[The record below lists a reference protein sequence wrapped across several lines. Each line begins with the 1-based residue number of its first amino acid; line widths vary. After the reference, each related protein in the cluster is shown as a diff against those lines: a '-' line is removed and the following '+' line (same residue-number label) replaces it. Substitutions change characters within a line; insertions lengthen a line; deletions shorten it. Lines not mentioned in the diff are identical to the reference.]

1 MIAIDPRADAI
12 RIAADLETRLPTGAD
27 AGDTFAMIIEIYG
40 DLVCPWCLIGRI
52 RLARAL
58 EARRRSPAPIV
69 RRRSFQLNPDIPPGG
84 IDRLDYMSAR
94 LGGRDRALTMDR
106 VVTETAKA
114 EGLALRLDRVH
125 VLPNTRDAHRLVRL
139 AERRDLDD
147 AVANALARAFF
158 LDGADI
164 GDHAALADIV
174 APLGFDRTETASFLA
189 GTEEIAAVRAS
200 DHRARRVGLQA
211 IPSIIVNG
219 RYVVAGAQDSE
230 CLAPLLVIDDV

>member
-1 MIAIDPRADAI
+1 
-12 RIAADLETRLPTGAD
+12 
-27 AGDTFAMIIEIYG
+27 MIIEIYG

-58 EARRRSPAPIV
+58 EARRRSPKPII

-106 VVTETAKA
+106 VVTETARA
-114 EGLALRLDRVH
+114 ERLELRLDRVRL
-125 VLPNTRDAHRLVRL
+125 LPNTRDAHRLVRL

-147 AVANALARAFF
+147 ALACALAHAFF

-164 GDHAALADIV
+164 GDHAVLAEI
-174 APLGFDRTETASFLA
+174 ARRHGFDRDEVTAFLA
-189 GTEEIAAVRAS
+189 GTEETAAVRAS
-200 DHRARRVGLQA
+200 DHRARRMGLQA